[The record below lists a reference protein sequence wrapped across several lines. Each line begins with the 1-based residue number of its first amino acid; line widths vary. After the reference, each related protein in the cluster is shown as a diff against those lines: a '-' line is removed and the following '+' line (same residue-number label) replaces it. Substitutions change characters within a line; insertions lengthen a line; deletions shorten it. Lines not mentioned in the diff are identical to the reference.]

1 MAGRLGRQRRHLH
14 DLDEVRPQLHLCTG
28 HDTVT
33 PQLPR
38 FNATMAEFG
47 QLKKS
52 SLPWAGYLMVKLT
65 RSTYQLVQLFG
76 EI

>member
-1 MAGRLGRQRRHLH
+1 
-14 DLDEVRPQLHLCTG
+14 
-28 HDTVT
+28 
-33 PQLPR
+33 
-38 FNATMAEFG
+38 MAEFG

-76 EI
+76 EICETFKLNAFTYDEMKLKSFGKTLTAKAKACLFSHP